1 MGDKKYGEL
10 HIKLPADLIW
20 EGKER
25 AKQQKISFNKLIM
38 RAIREHMMRLRLHET
53 KINVVPADV
62 LIKKKQDEIDEA
74 KKELYILTHGDNWG
88 IEKKEES

>member
-1 MGDKKYGEL
+1 MSEL

-25 AKQQKISFNKLIM
+25 AKQQGISFNKLVNN
-38 RAIREHMMRLRLHET
+38 AIRAHMMRLRMQET
-53 KINVVPADV
+53 RINVVPAEV

-74 KKELYILTHGDNWG
+74 KKELAAL
-88 IEKKEES
+88 IEEKEKS